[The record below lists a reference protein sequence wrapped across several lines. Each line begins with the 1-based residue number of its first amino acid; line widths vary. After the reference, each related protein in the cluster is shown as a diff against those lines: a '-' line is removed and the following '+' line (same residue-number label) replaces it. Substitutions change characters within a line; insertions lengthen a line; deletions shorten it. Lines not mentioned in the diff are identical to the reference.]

1 MKGKTCFAYLL
12 ETYRENTA
20 KLAGVQEQKRKAE
33 ENLKAARKEIDEIRS
48 STTFRVGRIVT
59 AIPRKIKCLLKGEKN
74 A

>member
-1 MKGKTCFAYLL
+1 MEKIEFIIAIAIPAPIIFL
-12 ETYRENTA
+12 N
-20 KLAGVQEQKRKAE
+20 KAE